1 MEKPSEQMIKAIE
14 TSKIKS
20 VQEFLIFLSPE
31 AVYNLLKNWG
41 GCTISLP
48 KFDSFLKDER
58 NEKIKEDYYKGAT
71 FNQLAKKYALS
82 TRRIHSIINGGSK
95 NG

>member
-14 TSKIKS
+14 TSEIKS

-48 KFDSFLKDER
+48 KFDSFLKGER

-82 TRRIHSIINGGSK
+82 TRQINIIINGGTK
-95 NG
+95 K